1 MLKILLSKSVI
12 VNRKHLCCNQHQIHI
27 YLLLT
32 ENVQIFNFTRKKKK
46 KIKAIQKKWKSSIV
60 CDQKC
65 KKKWW
70 ICRGFA
76 IFGHVQHWIHVKNS
90 IIQKIEKK
98 SWKCGCFAIF
108 GHVQLW
114 FSREKFN
121 HSKQTK
127 NSWNLS
133 WFCNFWSLTLI
144 SREKFRNSQFAVVL
158 QKVVLIADFTWKI
171 LRFQFFLS
179 NNSSN

>member
-1 MLKILLSKSVI
+1 MCKTLIS
-12 VNRKHLCCNQHQIHI
+12 RG
-27 YLLLT
+27 
-32 ENVQIFNFTRKKKK
+32 KKKK

-65 KKKWW
+65 KWW

-76 IFGHVQHWIHVKNS
+76 IFGHVQHGIHVKNS

-121 HSKQTK
+121 HSKQT
-127 NSWNLS
+127 
-133 WFCNFWSLTLI
+133 
-144 SREKFRNSQFAVVL
+144 
-158 QKVVLIADFTWKI
+158 
-171 LRFQFFLS
+171 
-179 NNSSN
+179 